1 MRGGASLG
9 FSSGIQNGYY
19 PQTLDEEELLDMFR
33 LSLAALT
40 CALVMAAPGPAH
52 AVGRSRAVIDL
63 TGTPDEATVMK
74 RLKDSFGAGFQA
86 ELVPI
91 EALIDSS
98 TGPWIASPPG
108 QLQPCSGEPRS
119 LSEIQ
124 AGLADAEALIDALDY
139 DAAMPLLQEL
149 DEVLCACTEPLDP
162 RAVRRI
168 PYLRGI
174 AEFYSADRDAARRSF
189 SRAASLVDKL
199 EWDTAFSPEPQQV
212 FLLGVGDA
220 MQEPGWTLVPGVGDA
235 PVDLWVDG
243 HPVASDGEGIPL
255 GGDRHV
261 LQFRDTDG
269 QLRGKTLV
277 TDGAGDVHLLGLE
290 ELTVGLGAT
299 PDDAQGAPSYAAVA
313 AAAARLGYP
322 EVAIIAETAWDR
334 CWWFNEIDGVWKP
347 VSLLAGGRLRAA
359 RNHRTAGGVLTGTGG
374 AVVVAG
380 TILAL
385 TQLAAMEDLRPEM
398 ETNASSYAL
407 NIDQY
412 EQHRTS
418 AAVGVGLL
426 AAGGA
431 VLNAGLLLMAKGKA
445 IQDETDVDPR
455 LTVFA
460 APGGAWVGLSG
471 KF

>member
-1 MRGGASLG
+1 MSRLPLLALMCVL
-9 FSSGIQNGYY
+9 
-19 PQTLDEEELLDMFR
+19 TLTT
-33 LSLAALT
+33 A
-40 CALVMAAPGPAH
+40 GPAH
-52 AVGRSRAVIDL
+52 AAGRSRAIIDL
-63 TGTPDEATVMK
+63 TGTDDEAAVMK

-86 ELVPI
+86 ELVPL
-91 EALIDSS
+91 EALFDTR

-108 QLQPCSGEPRS
+108 QLQGCSGAPRD
-119 LSEIQ
+119 LAAIH

-139 DAAMPLLQEL
+139 DAATPLLLEL
-149 DEVLCACTEPLDP
+149 DEALCACTEPLDP
-162 RAVRRI
+162 RAVHRI

-174 AEFYSADRDAARRSF
+174 VEFYSEDRDAARRSF
-189 SRAASLVDKL
+189 GRAASLVDKL
-199 EWDTAFSPEPQQV
+199 EWDTTFSPEPQQV

-220 MQEPGWTLVPGVGDA
+220 MQAPGSTLKPGDR

-243 HPVASDGEGIPL
+243 HPVASDGEGTEL

-261 LQFRDTDG
+261 LQFRDADG
-269 QLRGKTLV
+269 QLQGMTLV
-277 TDGAGDVHLLGLE
+277 VDGDGDIHLFDLE
-290 ELTVGLGAT
+290 DLAHALAATPEEPLGAS
-299 PDDAQGAPSYAAVA
+299 SYDAVA
-313 AAAARLGYP
+313 AAAARLGYA
-322 EVAIIAETAWDR
+322 EVAIIAEKAWDR

-347 VSLLAGGRLRAA
+347 VSLLAGARLRAA
-359 RNHRTAGGVLTGTGG
+359 RNHKTAGGVLTGSGG
-374 AVVVAG
+374 AIIVAG

-398 ETNASSYAL
+398 ETYASTYAL

-418 AAVGVGLL
+418 AAAGIGML

-431 VLNAGLLLMAKGKA
+431 VLNAGLLLMARGKA

-455 LTVFA
+455 LTVLA
-460 APGGAWVGLSG
+460 SPDGAWIALQG